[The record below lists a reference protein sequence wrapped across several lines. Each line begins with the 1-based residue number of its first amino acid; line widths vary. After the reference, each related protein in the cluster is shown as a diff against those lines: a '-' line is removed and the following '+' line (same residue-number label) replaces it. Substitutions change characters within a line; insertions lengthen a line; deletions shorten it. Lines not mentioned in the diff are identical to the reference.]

1 MPKLVIDNWSN
12 HRRWIC
18 DKGWSLNAY
27 CYRIGLC
34 TGLQGTELE
43 SVAKSVKYKEIREI
57 AGVNLEYAEP
67 LINILESVGA
77 KVVIEN

>member
-1 MPKLVIDNWSN
+1 MSKLVIDNWSD

-34 TGLQGTELE
+34 TDFKGIELE
-43 SVAKSVKYKEIREI
+43 SVARSIRNKEIRKIE
-57 AGVNLEYAEP
+57 GVNLQNAEP
-67 LINILESVGA
+67 LINTLESVGA
-77 KVVIEN
+77 KVIIEN